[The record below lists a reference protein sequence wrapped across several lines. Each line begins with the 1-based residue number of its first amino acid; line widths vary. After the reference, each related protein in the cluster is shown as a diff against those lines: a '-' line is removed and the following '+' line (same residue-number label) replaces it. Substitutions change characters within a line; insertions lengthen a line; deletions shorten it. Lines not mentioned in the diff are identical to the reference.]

1 MVHTKVRNH
10 RERPLLW
17 GQCLFGI
24 VYSVLN
30 VKTLEGG
37 FNQEKA
43 LVEALSVIA
52 NLRMKLLEALVTTG
66 HWWWT

>member
-1 MVHTKVRNH
+1 M
-10 RERPLLW
+10 
-17 GQCLFGI
+17 FGI

-43 LVEALSVIA
+43 LVEALSLITNPRA
-52 NLRMKLLEALVTTG
+52 DLCLRL
-66 HWWWT
+66 